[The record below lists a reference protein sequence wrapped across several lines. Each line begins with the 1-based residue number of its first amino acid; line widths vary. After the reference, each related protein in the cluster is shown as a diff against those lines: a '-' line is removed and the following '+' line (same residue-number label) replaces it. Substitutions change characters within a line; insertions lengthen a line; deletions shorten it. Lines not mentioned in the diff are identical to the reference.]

1 MFLGEGRAG
10 KTALANAVI
19 GKPFEETHSTIGIN
33 QLSCDVKY
41 AAVGGADGGGWVER
55 EKPEREMEAAVASM
69 IASGVE
75 PSVAVA
81 NDPVVNDSEAML
93 RGQLDSSSGI
103 SAATR
108 AESSMRTGGGGLS
121 LPADASMYHS
131 LDKGRDGNDL
141 GKYME
146 EGLVISDVGLCDRVT
161 VTAEEAKQFDNDLV
175 LKCLSDKIQTST
187 KFVISVFDFGG
198 QSVFNVSGDLC
209 LLYDITLI
217 RITYLGYSS
226 LLFDSTR
233 RLLRCV

>member
-1 MFLGEGRAG
+1 M
-10 KTALANAVI
+10 I
-19 GKPFEETHSTIGIN
+19 GKPFEDTHSTIGIN

-41 AAVGGADGGGWVER
+41 AAVGGADGGGWAER

-75 PSVAVA
+75 PSVAIA
-81 NDPVVNDSEAML
+81 NDPVVNDSEALL
-93 RGQLDSSSGI
+93 RAQLDSSYGN

-108 AESSMRTGGGGLS
+108 AEASMGTGGGGGSS
-121 LPADASMYHS
+121 LPADASRDHS
-131 LDKGRDGNDL
+131 LDKGGDL
-141 GKYME
+141 GKYMD
-146 EGLVISDVGLCDRVT
+146 EGLVIGDVALCERVT

-209 LLYDITLI
+209 LRYYITFI
-217 RITYLGYSS
+217 RTTYLGYSS

-233 RLLRCV
+233 RLLRCI